1 MTNKLKLL
9 FEYQRFSPND
19 RITDMIAATENN
31 CRCLEDDDLFM
42 VAAAG
47 ETDTQFGLD
56 SDIADGNKKDE
67 NK

>member
-67 NK
+67 SK